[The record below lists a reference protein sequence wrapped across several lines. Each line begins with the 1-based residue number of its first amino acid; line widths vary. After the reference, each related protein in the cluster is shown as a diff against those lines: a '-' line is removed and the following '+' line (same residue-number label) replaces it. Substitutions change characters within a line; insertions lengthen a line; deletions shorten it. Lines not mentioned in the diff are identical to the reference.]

1 VQLPNATI
9 ESLQHAYHT
18 LIPISQHMG
27 IQVVS
32 YDGSCLRVTA
42 PLANNINHQ
51 QSAFG
56 GSLFSLVALAGWG
69 ILQLK
74 TTELELD
81 CNTVIAGGE
90 VGYHLPVF
98 AELVCE
104 CRLPDD
110 YAAFASRLTDTGKA
124 SILLDTGIVLDGA
137 SAMTFSGKYVVR
149 QTRSSGTEI

>member
-1 VQLPNATI
+1 VQLPEASI
-9 ESLQHAYHT
+9 EALQEAYET

-27 IQVVS
+27 IRAVS
-32 YDGSCLRVTA
+32 YDGQCLRVTA

-74 TTELELD
+74 TTELGLD

-90 VGYHLPVF
+90 VGYHAPVF

-104 CRLPDD
+104 CRLP
-110 YAAFASRLTDTGKA
+110 AAFEDFASRLQSTGKA
-124 SILLDTGIVLDGA
+124 SILLETSVLQGDT

-149 QTRSSGTEI
+149 QTQL